1 VPPTVD
7 REKLAV
13 LRALRRAFGDVQV
26 LEVDEHQPATPA
38 AAQGELFEEPA
49 PA

>member
-1 VPPTVD
+1 VTLTVD
-7 REKLAV
+7 REQLAA
-13 LRALRRAFGDVQV
+13 LRVLRRAFGDVQV
-26 LEVDEHQPATPA
+26 LEVLEHSPATPP